1 MAGIKAKMLY
11 DKIPFVFEMIK
22 EILITSVFDDEKRL
36 YEIIARMKS
45 RLQMGLAQA
54 GHSTAVK
61 RALSYFSANA
71 YYQEQIAGVE
81 FYKVIDELESNFE
94 AKKGELISNLKT
106 LMKLIFREEN
116 LTVSCTADEEGCN
129 LVEKELPSFKKC
141 LFDEPAED
149 TVCTPIY
156 EVKNLSLIHI

>member
-1 MAGIKAKMLY
+1 MDTENYKYGELFNEINANSGGILFGIQGFGDYKDNQDIRNMAGIKAKMLY
-11 DKIPFVFEMIK
+11 NKVPFVFEMIK
-22 EILITSVFDDEKRL
+22 EILTTSVFDDEKRL

-81 FYKVIDELESNFE
+81 SIKSLMGWKAILKP
-94 AKKGELISNLKT
+94 KKAN
-106 LMKLIFREEN
+106 
-116 LTVSCTADEEGCN
+116 
-129 LVEKELPSFKKC
+129 
-141 LFDEPAED
+141 
-149 TVCTPIY
+149 
-156 EVKNLSLIHI
+156 

>member
-1 MAGIKAKMLY
+1 
-11 DKIPFVFEMIK
+11 MIK

-94 AKKGELISNLKT
+94 AKKGRINFQS
-106 LMKLIFREEN
+106 
-116 LTVSCTADEEGCN
+116 
-129 LVEKELPSFKKC
+129 
-141 LFDEPAED
+141 
-149 TVCTPIY
+149 
-156 EVKNLSLIHI
+156 